1 MLGCSTRK
9 IIITNTFLI
18 VDNSEGI
25 KNFKVIQISPKDNL
39 VPPTRYVESA
49 EFRFISVSDK
59 KFKWGDKLFF
69 NKNQAGIRW
78 EILPLN
84 DSIWVPPTYNECTM
98 DTIGKLKSNCW
109 YLFKG
114 LHNFGYKYFV
124 YFDNSGEA
132 KVYEVNKSNY

>member
-1 MLGCSTRK
+1 MGLK
-9 IIITNTFLI
+9 ICIEVFHGHCLMTVNIFPDFWYTETSFIIGPFLSI
-18 VDNSEGI
+18 QFHYMGIDKNS
-25 KNFKVIQISPKDNL
+25 F
-39 VPPTRYVESA
+39 
-49 EFRFISVSDK
+49 
-59 KFKWGDKLFF
+59 
-69 NKNQAGIRW
+69 QAGIRW